1 MKCIRIIT
9 VLLMMTLAVSPAL
22 AASCAVSCTSKT
34 VMSALSHD
42 DMSTMKNC
50 HEASN
55 DKSTAQKNSTHNHNN
70 QSDASHQSCTMGAG
84 CHSSQ
89 ATPTDS
95 SSKCALIASTDISF
109 PRFDSTEKSVDL
121 SPPLKPPA

>member
-1 MKCIRIIT
+1 
-9 VLLMMTLAVSPAL
+9 MTLAISPAL
-22 AASCAVSCTSKT
+22 AANCALSCTSKI
-34 VMSALSHD
+34 VMSALSPD

-55 DKSTAQKNSTHNHNN
+55 DKSSTLKDSTRNHTN
-70 QSDASHQSCTMGAG
+70 QSDANHQSCTMGAG
-84 CHSSQ
+84 CHFSQ

-95 SSKCALIASTDISF
+95 SSKYAFIASTIISF
-109 PRFDSTEKSVDL
+109 PKFDSNEKSVDL